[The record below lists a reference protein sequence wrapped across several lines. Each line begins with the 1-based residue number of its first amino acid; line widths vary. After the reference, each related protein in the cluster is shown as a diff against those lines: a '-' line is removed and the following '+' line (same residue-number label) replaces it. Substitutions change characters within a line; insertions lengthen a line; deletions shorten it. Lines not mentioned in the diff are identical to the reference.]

1 MNIHDDLDIFFIGL
15 DVVEIAVCGED
26 RTFKAYKNTDMDS
39 VSLGRAMTL
48 NPDQPTMTCKE
59 IDAGDLN
66 QESQVIMEGKT
77 YDVYDFTADGTG
89 LGELELSLAQEE
101 E

>member
-1 MNIHDDLDIFFIGL
+1 MNLKDDLDIFFIGL
-15 DVVEIAVCGED
+15 DAVEVAVCGED

-48 NPDQPTMTCKE
+48 NPDQPILICKE
-59 IDAGDLN
+59 FDGAGLD
-66 QESQVIMEGKT
+66 QESQVVMEGKT

-89 LGELELSLAQEE
+89 LGELELVLAQEE

>member
-1 MNIHDDLDIFFIGL
+1 MIWTFFFIGL
-15 DVVEIAVCGED
+15 DAVEITVCGED

-59 IDAGDLN
+59 VDAAGLD
-66 QESQVIMEGKT
+66 QESQVIMECKNMM
-77 YDVYDFTADGTG
+77 FTISPQMAPG
-89 LGELELSLAQEE
+89 LVNLN
-101 E
+101 

>member
-15 DVVEIAVCGED
+15 DAVEITVCGED
-26 RTFKAYKNTDMDS
+26 RTFIAYKNTDMDS

-48 NPDQPTMTCKE
+48 NPDQPTMTCK
-59 IDAGDLN
+59 DVDGTGLD
-66 QESQVIMEGKT
+66 QESQVVMEGKT
-77 YDVYDFTADGTG
+77 YDVLDFTADGTG
-89 LGELELSLAQEE
+89 LGELELMLAQEE